1 MIAEQAI
8 AVEAPRA
15 TRHPASFAQRR
26 LWFLHAFDPSSPLY
40 NIPCAVRRQAAFE
53 LPVFQRALDEI
64 VRRHESLRTT
74 FILDGGEPVQVVAPK
89 RKQHVELIDL
99 QKLPE
104 GQRLLEAQRLAFL
117 EGRAS
122 FDLER
127 GPLLRASVLVLGED
141 DQVLLFTFHHIVA
154 DGGSIGQ
161 FFGELAAL
169 EAAFATGEASPL
181 PDLPAQYADYA
192 RWQRDR
198 LRGPLLD
205 EHLAFWRQ
213 QLAGA
218 PALVELPLD
227 RPRPKVQGF
236 SGATLP
242 VALDKDIVNGLKALC
257 RETNATMFMALLA
270 GFFALLH
277 RYTGQTDIV
286 LGTPIAL
293 RQRPEFEPLIGLFVN
308 MLVLR
313 VDLADRPSAV
323 ELLRRVRELTIDAY
337 SHQEL
342 PFERLVED
350 LQPERSQAHQP
361 LVQAVL
367 VLQTAMV
374 SAPETEEDADKALSQ
389 PPAPA
394 PSVAKFDLT
403 LSLLEHGGQL
413 IGGVEFNTDLFDA
426 GTVFHLIERFKHLLR
441 GMIEAPD
448 QCIAEIPLLD
458 AAERQRMLVDLNRT
472 EWPWAFEG
480 TIIDYIWSQAA
491 QTSDQIAVIAD
502 AGESLTY
509 RDLIEQ
515 ADAVAAK
522 LTARAPVRGQLV
534 PVCFYRSADLLVALL
549 GILRAGAAYVPLDPD
564 QPASRTEFMVRDIG
578 ATLALASP
586 ELASRLPSWL
596 EILPLEAGSPAD
608 DPRSE
613 GSSPF
618 PEPEDTA
625 YAIFTS
631 GSTGKPKCAANH
643 HAALLNRLLWMQ
655 QAFGLKPGDRVLQ
668 KTPYTFD
675 VSVWE
680 LFWPLM
686 AGATVV
692 FARPGEHGDSA
703 YLIDVITRRAITI
716 THFVPSML
724 RVFLDHPQ
732 AGQCTSLRR
741 VITSGEALPA
751 DQVGVFHSR
760 LGAELHN
767 LYGPTECAIDV
778 THWHCMRGIPAHV
791 VPIGYPIAN
800 VRTYILD
807 PDTLEPV
814 PPGAKGELFI
824 AGRGVGRGYVN
835 RPDLTA
841 ASFLPDL
848 LDSDARMYRS
858 GDLARYRVD
867 GSIEYLGR
875 ADQQIKLRGFRM
887 EAGEVEAA
895 LRNARGVA
903 DAVVTVRSTGS
914 EQQLIAHCV
923 PDPAVGRAIIGL
935 LRCDREGKL
944 GDRLVEEIPNGL
956 LVVARSRSETEFVYQ
971 EVFVDRAYL
980 RCGVDL
986 RPGDVVLDVGAN
998 IGLFALFVGMS
1009 SPGAKVY
1016 SFEPIP
1022 ETFELLA
1029 MNAALHDWDISARQ
1043 VALGAEEGT
1052 ARFTYYPNVSILSGR
1067 YADAE
1072 EEQQTVL
1079 AYERGRGHAG
1089 PEIAELIRSRLES
1102 QSFET
1107 PVKTLS
1113 QVIAEEELERI
1124 DLLKIDTEKSEL
1136 DVLAG
1141 IAAVDW
1147 PKIQQ
1152 VVAEVHEIGPRLTQV
1167 CELLYRNGFEVAVEQ
1182 EETLGGSGLSMV
1194 FARRASRGPA
1204 RLDTTEIQPALPLSP
1219 ARLQDQIRSAVARH
1233 LPEYMVPSRIIWV
1246 AELPRLSSGK
1256 IDRKSLPQEPAW
1268 LGASV
1273 ARPRSEPP
1281 RTPLE
1286 VRVAQL
1292 WSEALGRAASFGRND
1307 SFFTL
1312 GGHSLM
1318 ATSIIAR
1325 IRDLFR
1331 VEVSLREFFAHP
1343 TIAGLAECIESGD
1356 ARSSDLLDTIPR
1368 VNRGP
1373 GDYAP
1378 LSFSQQRLWFLDRF
1392 SPGEIAY
1399 NIPVVLPIPGP
1410 IDAGILERSLSEI
1423 VRRHEIL
1430 RTSFPFVDERPVQQI
1445 SSDWTVRLRRIDVS
1459 SMDAAS
1465 IDDEVHGLAVREVMR
1480 PFDLTNGPLFR
1491 ALLIRAA
1498 PDRHHLVLTMHH
1510 TASDGWSMGV
1520 LYRELAT
1527 IYEAFSRGQPSPLP
1541 ELPVQFADFA
1551 AWQRRWMTGDVLERQ
1566 LGYWREQLAGAP
1578 KLLVLP
1584 TDHARPPV
1592 QSTRGDIYL
1601 FDIDPQ
1607 VNAELAALAQREICT
1622 PFMAMLAAFNVLLYR
1637 LCGARDIC
1645 VGAPIANRRRPELE
1659 GLIGFFVNTIVLR
1672 TRWEGDPSFRSLM
1685 HAVRDVTLGAFAH
1698 QDMPFEHMVAELEPE
1713 RAMDRS
1719 PIFQVMLILQNVAGW
1734 DSTGLVGSRPLVTG
1748 AAKFDLSLFL
1758 LPAQTGL
1765 VGMLEYRTDLFTRET
1780 AACLVKQFCEV
1791 LAQVAKAPDAPI
1803 SRLPLLTSEL
1813 PGELT
1818 GEQPPMAT
1826 EPDILDDLIARV
1838 DAAIPEAPAILWGST
1853 TTSYGELVQ
1862 RSKELAAR
1870 LELLGLQRGDAI
1882 AVAIAP
1888 SPDLIVSLLAV
1899 RRIGAAYL
1907 VIDPEDPPRRRE
1919 ALLGSAVRVLL
1930 VSGQDAVEA
1939 DTLRGL
1945 ASGEH
1950 ASGDRAVLIPE
1961 WNGGGPVIGEL
1972 SAQALAWRLE
1982 YSPVREF
1989 AGRHIACS
1997 TPPPLDAAVYCLASL
2012 YHGSCLILP
2021 TREPSVAPRTLARAL
2036 MSAGAE
2042 ALVVAPGTLQILARE
2057 FARSLERVE
2066 LVVELADPGQIEPL
2080 RAALPATLLARC
2092 RFRLG
2097 IAGFGSVSVCPDG
2110 AGSVALEVEAGSY
2123 VQAVTAEL
2131 DPAPLGAFGE
2141 LALGGPGLARP
2152 SMEASAG
2159 DASPPL
2165 LRTGVRVIRAA
2176 TGQIRLR
2183 SGGDLFR
2190 RAAADVEL
2198 AISRAAGGSPAVVAC
2213 DREAGDMVAFVVRSP
2228 GVSEALIRE
2237 ELAVWLP
2244 PARHPRSLWFTGEL
2258 PRRPEGGIDVRALLL
2273 RATSDGVPYVAPR
2286 TELEHGIARIWTES
2300 LGVERV
2306 GLHDDFFSLGGHS
2319 LLATHV
2325 IARLNG
2331 AFGIEIPL
2339 RTLFEYPTIEGLA
2352 RAVDK
2357 IVKLE
2362 PGTQVP
2368 RLERSADIDPAP
2380 LSFAQQRLWFL
2391 NRYEPGSP
2399 FYNVVGAYPLQ
2410 GRIDQVALERAINIL
2425 VERHESLRLTFV
2437 MVDWEPV
2444 QRPETQVHIPVPLI
2458 DLRALP
2464 PEARR
2469 MEAERLRDQIARDSF
2484 DLEKGPLLRV
2494 WLIRL
2499 EDDASL
2505 LLLSIHHIAADGWSL
2520 GILNQELAIVYSA
2533 LVAGQ
2538 PVHLPELPLQYTD
2551 YARWQRAWLN
2561 GEVLTRQL
2569 STWRRMLAGAPPLL
2583 QLPSDRPRPP
2593 LQAFHGGLYG
2603 RILDPELIA
2612 PLRELSRSER
2622 ATTFMTLFA
2631 AYAALLGRY
2640 TGRDDIVAGIPI
2652 ANRRPEL
2659 AGMIGLVAN
2668 TLVLRV
2674 SLSGTP
2680 SFRELVGRV
2689 RAVTLESYEHQDTPF
2704 EKLVEELQ
2712 PDRDPSFNPLF
2723 QVMFTHQTTADAEG
2737 SGAREPE
2744 NLAEMGRTGAAKFD
2758 STMFVMERAHEISI
2772 GIEYNAHLFTAET
2785 VDRFVEH
2792 YERLLRGGLQDPNRP
2807 LVELSLVK
2815 PGEIPEHK
2823 TAADTAPHQI
2833 IPELIEALAKVNP
2846 SQIAV
2851 VAPAIELTW
2860 SDLKAR
2866 SNGWAAAL
2874 RDQGLEPETPVGIF
2888 LADPVDELA
2897 AMLGVLQAGGA
2908 CVPLDRCA
2916 SLAGI
2921 QAKLD
2926 QAGARIVATDSQT
2939 SAPLAEAGLIAI
2951 AEAAVEASA
2960 ISAHEHFTPLPSAA
2974 AIIEGSARIPR
2985 SALAAS
2991 VRAEIEDANLAAG
3004 EHTLIAELRPSL
3016 VLHDA
3021 LAVWLAGGTVVLAD
3035 PNAQE
3040 DAAAFCRLISR
3051 TGATRA
3057 YVSSALL
3064 RHLAQPRSAEEL
3076 PRTLRE
3082 LVVTHPAGIPAES
3095 LHGLKDRLG
3104 SGSIFERLVTSI
3116 GIPALRR
3123 WQTTAE
3129 VPRSRPRPGGRVQI
3143 LDARMQAVPP
3153 GIPGAV
3159 YLVLQP
3165 NGAPEVLEPTGVSA
3179 RWTAD
3184 GSIQILG
3191 RTNALLRVRGYE
3203 VDRDR
3208 VESALRAV
3216 SGVREV
3222 AVVAGAQEL
3231 AAYIEGSCSEAQA
3244 HMILSEQLPAFMV
3257 PRNLVLVPRLPRTA
3271 NGEVDHEGLSAI
3283 QTPVRD
3289 PAPARTR
3296 LERSVADAFSDVF
3309 GRNGIG
3315 LDDEFLA
3322 LGGRPSEAGAIAARL
3337 SEELGAPV
3345 DSSAVLLY
3353 STIER
3358 LTIALTQRNL
3368 ADTLELE
3375 RLLAELESLD
3385 EGEVA
3390 SLLSSSGPF
3399 VEGSSE

>member
-1 MIAEQAI
+1 MIAEQVI
-8 AVEAPRA
+8 TVETPRA

-40 NIPCAVRRQAAFE
+40 NIPCAVRRQTAFE

-74 FILDGGEPVQVVAPK
+74 FILDGGEPVQVVAPI
-89 RKQHVELIDL
+89 RKQHVALIDL

-104 GQRLLEAQRLAFL
+104 GQRLLESQRLAFL
-117 EGRAS
+117 EGRAP

-127 GPLLRASVLVLGED
+127 GPLLRASVLLLDEG

-169 EAAFATGEASPL
+169 EAAFAAGEASPL

-198 LRGPLLD
+198 LRGPLLE

-242 VALDKDIVNGLKALC
+242 VVLDPDIVKGLKALC

-313 VDLADRPSAV
+313 VNLEDRPSALK
-323 ELLRRVRELTIDAY
+323 LLHRVRELTIDAY

-374 SAPETEEDADKALSQ
+374 SGGDAEENVDKTQSQ

-413 IGGVEFNTDLFDA
+413 IGGIEFNTDLFDA
-426 GTVFHLIERFKHLLR
+426 GTVFHLIERFKHLLK

-448 QCIAEIPLLD
+448 QCISKIPLLD
-458 AAERQRMLVDLNRT
+458 AAERERMLVDLNRT

-491 QTSDQIAVIAD
+491 QSPDEIAVIAD

-509 RDLIEQ
+509 RDLIER
-515 ADAVAAK
+515 ADAVAAE
-522 LTARAPVRGQLV
+522 LTARGSIRGQLV

-549 GILRAGAAYVPLDPD
+549 GILRSGAAYVPLDPD
-564 QPASRTEFMVRDIG
+564 QPPSRTEFMVHDIG
-578 ATLALASP
+578 ATLALAAP
-586 ELASRLPSWL
+586 DLASRLPSWL
-596 EILPLEAGSPAD
+596 KILPLDAGSPAD
-608 DPRSE
+608 APRSE

-618 PEPEDTA
+618 PEPDDTA

-703 YLIDVITRRAITI
+703 YLIDVITRRAITV

-732 AGQCTSLRR
+732 AGQCASLRR

-751 DQVGVFHSR
+751 DQVSVFHSR

-807 PDTLEPV
+807 PETLEPV

-848 LDSDARMYRS
+848 LDTDSRMYRS

-875 ADQQIKLRGFRM
+875 ADQQIKLRGFRI

-895 LRNARGVA
+895 LRNAPGVA

-914 EQQLIAHCV
+914 EQQLVAHCV

-944 GDRLVEEIPNGL
+944 DDRLVEEIPNGL

-971 EVFVDRAYL
+971 EVFADRAYL

-998 IGLFALFVGMS
+998 IGLFALFVGMT

-1089 PEIAELIRSRLES
+1089 PEIEELIRSRLES

-1113 QVIAEEELERI
+1113 QVIAEEDLERI
-1124 DLLKIDTEKSEL
+1124 DLLKVDAEKSEL

-1141 IAAVDW
+1141 IAAADW

-1194 FARRASRGPA
+1194 FARRPSRGPA
-1204 RLDTTEIQPALPLSP
+1204 RQETTEVLPALPLSP

-1246 AELPRLSSGK
+1246 EELPRLSSGK

-1286 VRVAQL
+1286 VRIAQL
-1292 WSEALGRAASFGRND
+1292 WSEALGRAATFGRHD
-1307 SFFTL
+1307 GFFTL

-1318 ATSIIAR
+1318 ATSVIAR

-1356 ARSSDLLDTIPR
+1356 ARSSDLLDTIPH

-1541 ELPVQFADFA
+1541 ELPVQFSDFA

-1566 LGYWREQLAGAP
+1566 VGYWREQLAGAP

-1584 TDHARPPV
+1584 TDHARPAV

-1803 SRLPLLTSEL
+1803 SRLPLLT
-1813 PGELT
+1813 GELT
-1818 GEQPPMAT
+1818 GDQPPVAT
-1826 EPDILDDLIARV
+1826 EPGVLDDLIALV
-1838 DAAIPEAPAILWGST
+1838 DATAPEAAAILWGST
-1853 TTSYGELVQ
+1853 TTSYGELVGK
-1862 RSKELAAR
+1862 SKELAAR
-1870 LELLGLQRGDAI
+1870 LEQFGLRRGDAI

-1899 RRIGAAYL
+1899 RRIGGAYL
-1907 VIDPEDPPRRRE
+1907 VIDPEDPPNRRE
-1919 ALLGSAVRVLL
+1919 ALLGSAVRALL
-1930 VSGQDAVEA
+1930 I
-1939 DTLRGL
+1939 
-1945 ASGEH
+1945 SGEDGVEVDALPGFESCEH
-1950 ASGDRAVLIPE
+1950 APGDRAALIPE
-1961 WNGGGPVIGEL
+1961 WNGDGPVLSEL

-1982 YSPVREF
+1982 HSPIREF
-1989 AGRHIACS
+1989 AGRHVACS
-1997 TPPPLDAAVYCLASL
+1997 TPPALDAAVYCLASL

-2021 TREPSVAPRTLARAL
+2021 TREPSVAPRTLARTL
-2036 MSAGAE
+2036 ISGGAE
-2042 ALVVAPGTLQILARE
+2042 ALVVAPAPLQILARE

-2080 RAALPATLLARC
+2080 RTALPSALLARC

-2097 IAGFGSVSVCPDG
+2097 IAGFGSVSVYPEG
-2110 AGSVALEVEAGSY
+2110 AQNVTLEVEGGSF
-2123 VQAVTAEL
+2123 VQAVTAES

-2141 LALGGPGLARP
+2141 LALSGPGLARP
-2152 SMEASAG
+2152 NMEAVAG
-2159 DASPPL
+2159 NARPSL

-2198 AISRAAGGSPAVVAC
+2198 AVSRAAGGSPAVVTY

-2228 GVSEALIRE
+2228 GVSEVSIRE
-2237 ELAVWLP
+2237 ELATWLP
-2244 PARHPRSLWFTGEL
+2244 PTRHPKSLWFTGEL
-2258 PRRPEGGIDVRALLL
+2258 PRRPEGGIDIRALLL
-2273 RATSDGVPYVAPR
+2273 RATSDSVPYVAPR

-2339 RTLFEYPTIEGLA
+2339 RTLFEYPTIEGLS

-2368 RLERSADIDPAP
+2368 RLERSADSGPAP

-2469 MEAERLRDQIARDSF
+2469 LEAERLRDQIARESF

-2499 EDDASL
+2499 EDDTSL

-2538 PVHLPELPLQYTD
+2538 TVHLAELPLQYTD

-2569 STWRRMLAGAPPLL
+2569 SIWRRMLAGAPPLL

-2593 LQAFHGGLYG
+2593 SQAFHGGLYG

-2631 AYAALLGRY
+2631 AYAALLSRY

-2704 EKLVEELQ
+2704 EKLVEDLQ

-2723 QVMFTHQTTADAEG
+2723 QVMFTHQTTAEAEG

-2744 NLAEMGRTGAAKFD
+2744 NLVEMGRTGAAKFD

-2772 GIEYNAHLFTAET
+2772 GIEYNAYLFTAET
-2785 VDRFVEH
+2785 VSQFVEH
-2792 YERLLRGGLQDPNRP
+2792 YERLLRGALQDPNRP
-2807 LVELSLVK
+2807 LVEIPLAK
-2815 PGEIPEHK
+2815 PGEIPEQK
-2823 TAADTAPHQI
+2823 AATDTAPQQFI
-2833 IPELIEALAKVNP
+2833 LEGVEALARAHP
-2846 SQIAV
+2846 SRLAV
-2851 VAPAIELTW
+2851 VTPALELTW
-2860 SDLKAR
+2860 SDLMAR

-2874 RDQGLEPETPVGIF
+2874 RNQGLEPETPVGIF
-2888 LADPVDELA
+2888 LAQPVDELA
-2897 AMLGVLQAGGA
+2897 AMLGSLQAGLA

-2916 SLAGI
+2916 SLGGI
-2921 QAKLD
+2921 QAKLA
-2926 QAGARIVATDSQT
+2926 QAGARVVATDSHAN
-2939 SAPLAEAGLIAI
+2939 APLSEVGLIAI
-2951 AEAAVEASA
+2951 SEAAVEGSA
-2960 ISAHEHFTPLPSAA
+2960 ISAQEYFAPSPSAV
-2974 AIIEGSARIPR
+2974 AIIEASIRIPH

-2991 VRAEIEDANLAAG
+2991 VRAEIEDANLTPG

-3021 LAVWLAGGTVVLAD
+3021 LAVWLSGGTVVLAD
-3035 PNAQE
+3035 ADAQE
-3040 DAAAFCRLISR
+3040 DAAAFCQLVSA

-3057 YVSSALL
+3057 YVSPVLL
-3064 RHLAQPRSAEEL
+3064 RQLAQPRSAEEL
-3076 PRTLRE
+3076 PRTLRD
-3082 LVVTHPAGIPAES
+3082 LVVCHPAGIAAES
-3095 LHGLKDRLG
+3095 LHGLQDRLG
-3104 SGSIFERLVTSI
+3104 GGSIFERLVPSI
-3116 GIPALRR
+3116 GLPALRR
-3123 WQTTAE
+3123 WQMTAG
-3129 VPRSRPRPGGRVQI
+3129 VPRSQPRPGVPIQI
-3143 LDARMQAVPP
+3143 LDARMQALPP
-3153 GIPGAV
+3153 GIPGAL
-3159 YLVLQP
+3159 YLALQP
-3165 NGAPEVLEPTGVSA
+3165 DSVPEALEPTGVSG

-3208 VESALRAV
+3208 VESALRGV

-3222 AVVAGAQEL
+3222 AVVARAQEL
-3231 AAYIEGSCSEAQA
+3231 AAFIEGSCSETQA

-3271 NGEVDHEGLSAI
+3271 SGEVDHERVSAI

-3289 PAPARTR
+3289 LVPARTP

-3322 LGGRPSEAGAIAARL
+3322 LGGRPSEARAIALRL

-3368 ADTLELE
+3368 TDTLELE

-3390 SLLSSSGPF
+3390 SLLSSWGPF